1 MQATADSSTRAITL
15 LSLAAFASAIALRVC
30 DPLLPKLA
38 EDFATSTGHAAR
50 VVAFFSIAYGL
61 MQACYGPLGDR
72 YGKYRVIAWATLASV
87 AGNVGASLTQSLDW
101 LVASRVL
108 AGATTAAIIPLSM
121 AWIGDHIPYERR
133 QATLARFLS
142 GQILGMIF
150 GQFVG
155 GFFADTLGWR
165 WAFLLLAAIYFIA
178 GILLRME
185 IARTPRIDAST
196 HDAESG
202 RLPFLQQIL
211 AVLRVP
217 WARIVLATVFVEG
230 MLVVG
235 ALAFVPAYL
244 HARFGV
250 SLTAAGAILATYGLG
265 GLSYTLVTRHLVA
278 RLGERG
284 LALGGGLLLC
294 LAFVTFLLGPA
305 WYWAL
310 PAGFISGL
318 GYYMLHNTLQT
329 NATQM
334 APTARGT
341 AVSLFASSF
350 FLGQATGVAAA
361 AVIVDYAGT
370 PWLFAIGAVALP
382 LVGLAFA
389 LALRHRQPHTGT
401 G

>member
-1 MQATADSSTRAITL
+1 MNKTAETSFRPITL
-15 LSLAAFASAIALRVC
+15 LSLAAFASAIALRMC

-38 EDFATSTGHAAR
+38 EDFGTSTGQAAR
-50 VVAFFSIAYGL
+50 VVAYFSVAYGL

-87 AGNVGASLTQSLDW
+87 AGNVGATLADSLDW
-101 LVASRVL
+101 LVASRIL

-142 GQILGMIF
+142 GQILGMVF

-165 WAFLLLAAIYFIA
+165 WAFLLLAAIYF
-178 GILLRME
+178 GSGLLLRAE
-185 IARTPRIDAST
+185 IGRNPKIDAST
-196 HDAESG
+196 LAGQSTRQPLWEQFH
-202 RLPFLQQIL
+202 
-211 AVLRVP
+211 AVLHIR
-217 WARIVLATVFVEG
+217 WARIVLFTVYIEG
-230 MLVVG
+230 LVVFG

-244 HARFGV
+244 HAQFGV

-278 RLGERG
+278 SLGERG
-284 LALGGGLLLC
+284 LALGGGLLLGV
-294 LAFVTFLLGPA
+294 AFVGFLVGPG
-305 WYWAL
+305 WIWAL
-310 PAGFISGL
+310 PAGFIAGL

-334 APTARGT
+334 APAARGT

-361 AVIVDYAGT
+361 APIVDYAGAT
-370 PWLFAIGAVALP
+370 WLFAIGAAALP
-382 LVGLAFA
+382 LIGLGFA
-389 LALRHRQPHTGT
+389 YVLHFRQAQSG
-401 G
+401 

>member
-1 MQATADSSTRAITL
+1 MNTTAGGTRAITL

-38 EDFATSTGHAAR
+38 EDFGTSTGHAAR
-50 VVAFFSIAYGL
+50 VVAYFSIAYGL

-142 GQILGMIF
+142 GQILGMIC

-165 WAFLLLAAIYFIA
+165 WAFVLLAAVYFA
-178 GILLRME
+178 SGLLLRME
-185 IARTPRIDAST
+185 ISRTPRIDAPA
-196 HDAESG
+196 HGGAPA
-202 RLPFLQQIL
+202 RLSFARQIQ
-211 AVLRVP
+211 AVLRVR
-217 WARIVLATVFVEG
+217 WARIVLTTVFVEG

-284 LALGGGLLLC
+284 LAFGGGLLLC
-294 LAFVTFLLGPA
+294 LAFLAFLLGPG
-305 WYWAL
+305 WTWSL
-310 PAGFISGL
+310 PAGFVSGL

-334 APTARGT
+334 APAARGT

-350 FLGQATGVAAA
+350 FLGQAAGVAIAA
-361 AVIVDYAGT
+361 LIVDRAGAS
-370 PWLFAIGAVALP
+370 WLFAIGAATLP
-382 LVGLAFA
+382 LVGLGFA
-389 LALRHRQPHTGT
+389 LALRLRHPHSAVA
-401 G
+401 